1 MPVMLEKYP
10 RYGGRLLPI
19 APLLLAATLLAGGC
33 GSEPTNSASDSDD
46 ESSAPREFTASPGAT
61 AAVQL
66 ASVRGLH
73 RLKIVSQRTRSPI
86 AASVVGP
93 PTLNSPLD
101 LTYFGG
107 PVVTSATNWNVY
119 INCATTPAECW
130 GSGSLSPATLL
141 RDLNRSQFIRIN
153 NEFIGSDAF
162 DHFSVSQLS
171 TKATFTP
178 SATGIPTATLQELF
192 AVLFSAV
199 DFTKASGYTSIYHL
213 FLPQGTDVCI
223 DETTCYSPD
232 NLDTFVFCAFHG
244 SLDFDAQTHVLFTVE
259 PFQNVFG
266 CVIPGQAPHGTID
279 ATASSLSHEF
289 FETMM
294 DPDLD
299 AWFNFLT
306 GEEGSDMCA
315 TFGSNV
321 HLRRHEY
328 FIQSEYSNRAH
339 ACTNAPIK

>member
-1 MPVMLEKYP
+1 M
-10 RYGGRLLPI
+10 
-19 APLLLAATLLAGGC
+19 LAAGC
-33 GSEPTNSASDSDD
+33 GDEPTNTGSDSDD
-46 ESSAPREFTASPGAT
+46 ESSGPRAFSPSPGAT
-61 AAVQL
+61 AAAQL
-66 ASVRGLH
+66 ASVRGIH
-73 RLKIVSQRTRSPI
+73 RLKTVSNRTRAPI

-119 INCATTPAECW
+119 INCATTALECW
-130 GSGSLSPATLL
+130 GSNGLSPAQFL

-153 NEFIGSDAF
+153 NEFIGADAF
-162 DHFSVSQLS
+162 GQFPVSQLS
-171 TKATFTP
+171 TNATFAP
-178 SATGIPTATLQELF
+178 SATGTPTATLDDLL

-213 FLPQGTDVCI
+213 FLPQGTNVCI

-232 NLDTFVFCAFHG
+232 NFDTFVFCAFHG
-244 SLDFDAQTHVLFTVE
+244 SLDFDAETHVLFTVE

-266 CVIPGQAPHGTID
+266 CVIPGQAPHGNID
-279 ATASSLSHEF
+279 ATASTLSHEF

-299 AWFNFLT
+299 AWFNALT
-306 GEEGSDMCA
+306 GEEGSDMCSA
-315 TFGSNV
+315 FGSNV
-321 HLRRHEY
+321 RLRRNEY

>member
-1 MPVMLEKYP
+1 MRVMFERYP
-10 RYGGRLLPI
+10 RYCGRLLPI
-19 APLLLAATLLAGGC
+19 APLLLAATWLAGAC
-33 GSEPTNSASDSDD
+33 GSEPTNSASDPEDA
-46 ESSAPREFTASPGAT
+46 SAPREFPLSPGAT

-66 ASVRGLH
+66 ASVRGVH
-73 RLKIVSQRTRSPI
+73 RLKIVSDRTRSPV
-86 AASVVGP
+86 AASAVGP

-107 PVVTSATNWNVY
+107 PLVTSATSWNVY
-119 INCATTPAECW
+119 VNCATTPAECW
-130 GSGSLSPATLL
+130 GSGSLSPATFL

-162 DHFSVSQLS
+162 DHFPVSQLS
-171 TKATFTP
+171 TKATFAA
-178 SATGIPTATLQELF
+178 SATGTPTATLPDLF

-223 DETTCYSPD
+223 DEKTCYSPD

-279 ATASSLSHEF
+279 ATASALSHEF

-321 HLRRHEY
+321 QLRRHEY